1 MSRIA
6 FVWELG
12 SSYGHISALLPFV
25 RALRQR
31 GHEAMLVVRELH
43 NTGSIVNEG
52 IDVLQAPIWLPQAQG
67 LQGPPLNYSEI
78 LMNYGYLN
86 ADGLTGLVGAW
97 RSLFKLAGCDAIV
110 ANHAPTALL
119 AAKSQNLPAMTL
131 GTGFHLPPNVAPMP
145 NMRPW
150 LNVQPGRFEQSDALV
165 LNNMNAVLAKFG
177 AGPLRGVGE
186 LFATDENFLCTFAEL
201 DHYPQRGPC
210 QYHGVSNNVEMGQ
223 EVSWPQGAGKCVF
236 VYLEPHQR
244 DLVGVLQALAAL
256 DLRAIVCAPGI
267 AENVR
272 QAHASARIV
281 ISPKPF
287 RLANLLPECD
297 LAIGYGGHGMTAN
310 MLLAGV
316 PLLLLPT
323 QLERFLM
330 STRVVAMGA
339 GITVHPEVPSPD
351 YVGLIRTLLDKPD
364 YREHAR
370 LFAQKYAGFDPV
382 AQQQTI
388 AARIEQIVAAQR
400 AAT

>member
-1 MSRIA
+1 
-6 FVWELG
+6 
-12 SSYGHISALLPFV
+12 
-25 RALRQR
+25 
-31 GHEAMLVVRELH
+31 
-43 NTGSIVNEG
+43 
-52 IDVLQAPIWLPQAQG
+52 
-67 LQGPPLNYSEI
+67 
-78 LMNYGYLN
+78 
-86 ADGLTGLVGAW
+86 
-97 RSLFKLAGCDAIV
+97 
-110 ANHAPTALL
+110 
-119 AAKSQNLPAMTL
+119 
-131 GTGFHLPPNVAPMP
+131 
-145 NMRPW
+145 
-150 LNVQPGRFEQSDALV
+150 
-165 LNNMNAVLAKFG
+165 
-177 AGPLRGVGE
+177 
-186 LFATDENFLCTFAEL
+186 
-201 DHYPQRGPC
+201 
-210 QYHGVSNNVEMGQ
+210 
-223 EVSWPQGAGKCVF
+223 VF

-256 DLRAIVCAPGI
+256 DLRSIVCAPGI

-272 QAHASARIV
+272 QAHANARIV

-351 YVGLIRTLLDKPD
+351 YANLIRTLLDKPD

>member
-25 RALRQR
+25 RALRLR
-31 GHEAMLVVRELH
+31 GHEAVLVVRELH
-43 NTGSIVNEG
+43 NTGSIVTEG
-52 IDVLQAPIWLPQAQG
+52 IDVLQAPIWLPQVQG

-78 LMNYGYLN
+78 LMNYGYLV

-97 RSLFKLAGCDAIV
+97 RSLFSLTGCDAIV

-119 AAKSQNLPAMTL
+119 AARSLGLPAMTL
-131 GTGFHLPPNVAPMP
+131 GTGFHLPPNIAPMP

-165 LNNMNAVLAKFG
+165 LNNMNAVLAKYG
-177 AGPLRGVGE
+177 ADPMSGVGE
-186 LFATDENFLCTFAEL
+186 LFAADENFLCTFAEL
-201 DHYPQRGPC
+201 DHYPQRAPC
-210 QYHGVSNNVEMGQ
+210 HYHGVSSNVEMGQ
-223 EVSWPQGAGKCVF
+223 EVAWPPGAAKCVF

-244 DLVGVLQALAAL
+244 DLSGVLQAIAAL
-256 DLRAIVCAPGI
+256 GLRAVVCAPGI
-267 AENVR
+267 ADSVKR
-272 QAHASARIV
+272 AHETQRIIISAQ
-281 ISPKPF
+281 PF
-287 RLANLLPECD
+287 RLANLLQECG

-330 STRVVAMGA
+330 ATRVVAMGA
-339 GITVHPEVPSPD
+339 GIAVHPEVPSPD
-351 YVGLIRTLLDKPD
+351 YANLIRTLLDVPD

-388 AARIEQIVAAQR
+388 AARIEEIAARKQ
-400 AAT
+400 ATA